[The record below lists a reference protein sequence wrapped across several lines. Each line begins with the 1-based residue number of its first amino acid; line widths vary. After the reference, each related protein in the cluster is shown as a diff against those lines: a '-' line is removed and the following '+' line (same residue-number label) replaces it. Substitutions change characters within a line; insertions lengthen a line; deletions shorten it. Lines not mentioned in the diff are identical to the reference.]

1 VINHRAVIP
10 SKALHLSNWACELCA
25 YTLWCIAEELMSTSD
40 HCAVKP
46 VRFVLEE
53 EGAAIINSTLALQ
66 LDRYRGDLS
75 KTADVST

>member
-1 VINHRAVIP
+1 
-10 SKALHLSNWACELCA
+10 
-25 YTLWCIAEELMSTSD
+25 MSTSD

-53 EGAAIINSTLALQ
+53 EGAAIISSTLALQ